1 MGRSGCRLAVVATI
15 LAATLLVPSGTA
27 SAEHPGPCA
36 KHRQDDEPTRRF
48 MRRLIRC
55 ASNRW
60 EVPGGTEKAICVAR
74 RESGLDPNAVSEPE
88 GLYVG
93 LFQHDAEFWP
103 DRYDAWTRPAWELR
117 PSALNG
123 RTSAIV
129 TIRMVHTNGWGP
141 WEGEGCEGERRR
153 MGPG

>member
-1 MGRSGCRLAVVATI
+1 MERSGRRRALVAAI
-15 LAATLLVPSGTA
+15 VAALLLVPAGTA

-36 KHRQDDEPTRRF
+36 LHREDDEPTRRH

-55 ASNRW
+55 AVHHW
-60 EVPGGTEKAICVAR
+60 DVPGGTEKAICVAR

-93 LFQHDAEFWP
+93 LFQHDAELWP
-103 DRYDAWTRPAWELR
+103 DRYESWTRPRWELR

-123 RTSAIV
+123 RTNAIV
-129 TIRMVHTNGWGP
+129 TIRMVNANGWGP
-141 WEGEGCEGERRR
+141 WEGEGC
-153 MGPG
+153 